1 MLELKKI
8 FKWIIL
14 MICGI
19 FIILGVIGI
28 AMGITESWLTLILG
42 SIPPLIYYG
51 YMKEGSAGDKLI
63 KKILNGKFGL
73 ILVITIT
80 VLYIISR
87 IIMLLLD

>member
-1 MLELKKI
+1 MDNFNDLWDFHNLRSYWNC
-8 FKWIIL
+8 KW
-14 MICGI
+14 
-19 FIILGVIGI
+19 
-28 AMGITESWLTLILG
+28 GITESWLTLILG
-42 SIPPLIYYG
+42 GIPPLIYYG